1 MVDASRLP
9 EMEEPARCTYLN
21 TKSRGRNPE
30 TKLFILKIFP
40 FLNFVYFLKVIHLDI
55 FLLFPFDTH
64 GHQSIE
70 LERCDRDIGCSIGA

>member
-1 MVDASRLP
+1 M
-9 EMEEPARCTYLN
+9 
-21 TKSRGRNPE
+21 
-30 TKLFILKIFP
+30 
-40 FLNFVYFLKVIHLDI
+40 NFVYFLKVIHLDI